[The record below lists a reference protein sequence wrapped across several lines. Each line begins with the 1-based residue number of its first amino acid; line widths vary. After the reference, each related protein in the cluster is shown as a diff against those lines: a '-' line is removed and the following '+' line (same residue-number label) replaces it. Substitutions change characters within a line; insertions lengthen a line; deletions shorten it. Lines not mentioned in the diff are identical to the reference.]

1 MQRNDASLTIAGRTV
16 ACGQPLF
23 TIAEIGLNHSGSR
36 ARALEMV
43 DAAAASGAAAVKLQT
58 LEATALVAPSCPA
71 PAHVAA
77 RSLTEFFAAFELN
90 EAAHQAVA
98 ARARQHGLA
107 FISTPFSLDA
117 VDMLQRVGVDAFKIA
132 SGDLTW
138 DALIHRAARCGKPLI
153 ISTGMASLAEVSHA
167 MATAR
172 LAGATQIALLH
183 CVSAYPVPHGQ
194 ENLRVIDTLGRA
206 FDAPVGL
213 SDHGDD
219 TFAAPIAVAY
229 GASIYER
236 HFMLESD
243 TEAIDR
249 PVSSTPR
256 EFAQMI
262 RAAARATE
270 MLGDGDKRCADAEA
284 ANVVPSRRGLYASM
298 PLTRGTVLEASML
311 TALRPGDGVPAN
323 ALPQFVGTRLR
334 CDLPAGGPLR
344 YQDVETRQE
353 RRSA

>member
-16 ACGQPLF
+16 GAGHPLF
-23 TIAEIGLNHSGSR
+23 AIAEIGLNHSGSL

-43 DAAAASGAAAVKLQT
+43 DAAAAAGASAVKLQT
-58 LEATALVAPSCPA
+58 LEAAALVAPSCPA
-71 PAHVAA
+71 PAHVEAS
-77 RSLTEFFAAFELN
+77 SLTEFFASFELN
-90 EAAHQAVA
+90 EEAHHAVA

-138 DALIHRAARCGKPLI
+138 DALIDRAARCGKPLI
-153 ISTGMASLAEVSHA
+153 ISTGMASLSEVSHA

-172 LAGATQIALLH
+172 LAGATEIALLH

-194 ENLRVIDTLGRA
+194 ENLRAIDTLGRA
-206 FDAPVGL
+206 FDAPAGL

-219 TFAAPIAVAY
+219 TFAVPIAVAY
-229 GASIYER
+229 GCSIYER
-236 HFMLESD
+236 HFMLEGD
-243 TEAIDR
+243 ADAIDG
-249 PVSSTPR
+249 PVSSTP
-256 EFAQMI
+256 AQFTRLI
-262 RAAARATE
+262 QAAARAAE
-270 MLGDGDKRCADAEA
+270 MLGSGDKQCLDAEA
-284 ANVVPSRRGLYASM
+284 PNVVPSRRGLYAAR
-298 PLTRGTVLEASML
+298 PLVSGMVLEASML

-323 ALPQFVGTRLR
+323 ALPHLVGARLL
-334 CDLPAGGPLR
+334 CDLAAGSPLR
-344 YQDVETRQE
+344 FEHVETRHE